1 MCNSFHDICHLTSSN
16 ISVCLRRSSKYM
28 SVNMHECKINHLEQP
43 PGNKLVVVLIGRW
56 GDLFYE
62 TLEWRE

>member
-1 MCNSFHDICHLTSSN
+1 MSGFVTKKGLFS
-16 ISVCLRRSSKYM
+16 RRSSKYL

-43 PGNKLVVVLIGRW
+43 PGNKLVVVLIERW